1 MKTKTIR
8 NWSFY
13 LHRYLGLVVGIIAII
28 IGITGSILV
37 FYQEIDTFIL
47 TQRVG
52 QIEVTAN
59 RLPLDVILE
68 KVQNNYQDRKNLK
81 FDSISPL
88 EKPDLVQVSFT
99 DSKELSTEINVN
111 PYTGEILNTRVWNT
125 SFFGRVF
132 ELHYALL
139 AGNVGIVIAGI
150 AALLMFILSVTGL
163 ILWPGWRRLI
173 SGLTIKWNARLKR
186 LNFDLHKVV
195 GIISVVF
202 LAAIAFTGFCWNFYA
217 QTEPLIYAATF
228 SPKPVEP
235 VSQVISEA
243 TTPTAMSLAE
253 ILQRAETALPG
264 GKVTYIGLPTEP
276 EAVFHVY
283 KQLPGQKDKWSS
295 EVNLDRY
302 TGKVLKV
309 KDATKSLSLGDTVLN
324 AFTPIHYGTFGG
336 LPTRILYV
344 FVGLAPTIL
353 FITGLVMY
361 RLRRRPRPQTVMETS
376 RDLVQKS

>member
-1 MKTKTIR
+1 LIV
-8 NWSFY
+8 
-13 LHRYLGLVVGIIAII
+13 GLIAII

-37 FYQEIDTFIL
+37 FYQEIDTFML

-52 QIEVTAN
+52 QIEVTEN
-59 RLPLDVILE
+59 RLSLEVILE
-68 KVQNNYQDRKNLK
+68 KVQSNYQDRKDIK
-81 FDSISPL
+81 FDGISSL

-99 DSKELSTEINVN
+99 DSKELSTEVNVN
-111 PYTGEILNTRVWNT
+111 PYTGEILDTRVWNT

-150 AALLMFILSVTGL
+150 AALFLFILSVTGL
-163 ILWPGWRRLI
+163 VLWPGWRKLI
-173 SGLTIKWNARLKR
+173 SGFTIKWNARAKR
-186 LNFDLHKVV
+186 LNFDLHKVA

-202 LAAIAFTGFCWNFYA
+202 LAMIAFTGFCWNFYA

-228 SPKPVEP
+228 SSKPVEP
-235 VSQVISEA
+235 VSKVISGAA
-243 TTPTAMSLAE
+243 TMNLAE

-264 GKVTYIGLPTEP
+264 GKITYISLPTEP
-276 EAVFHVY
+276 EGVFHLH

-295 EVNLDRY
+295 EVSLDRY

-309 KDATKSLSLGDTVLN
+309 TDATKSLSLGDTVLN
-324 AFTPIHYGTFGG
+324 AFTPMHYGTFGG
-336 LPTRILYV
+336 IPTRILYV

-361 RLRRRPRPQTVMETS
+361 RLRRRRLPQAVMETS
-376 RDLVQKS
+376 RELVQK

>member
-1 MKTKTIR
+1 MNTKTIR
-8 NWSFY
+8 NWSFF
-13 LHRYLGLVVGIIAII
+13 LHRYLGLIVGIIAII

-37 FYQEIDTFIL
+37 FYQEIDTFML

-52 QIEVTAN
+52 QIEVTEN
-59 RLPLDVILE
+59 RLSLEVILE
-68 KVQNNYQDRKNLK
+68 KVQSNYQDRKDIK
-81 FDSISPL
+81 FDGISSL

-99 DSKELSTEINVN
+99 DSKELSTEVNVN
-111 PYTGEILNTRVWNT
+111 PYTGEILDTRVWNT

-150 AALLMFILSVTGL
+150 AALFLFILSVTGL
-163 ILWPGWRRLI
+163 VLWPGWRKLI
-173 SGLTIKWNARLKR
+173 SGFTIKWNARAKR
-186 LNFDLHKVV
+186 LNFDLHKVA

-202 LAAIAFTGFCWNFYA
+202 LAMIAFTGFCWNFYA

-228 SPKPVEP
+228 SSKPVEP
-235 VSQVISEA
+235 VSKVISGAA
-243 TTPTAMSLAE
+243 TMNLAE

-264 GKVTYIGLPTEP
+264 GKITYISLPTEP
-276 EAVFHVY
+276 EGVFHLH

-295 EVNLDRY
+295 EVSLDRY

-309 KDATKSLSLGDTVLN
+309 TDATKSLSLGDTVLN
-324 AFTPIHYGTFGG
+324 AFTPMHYGTFGG
-336 LPTRILYV
+336 IPTRILYV

-361 RLRRRPRPQTVMETS
+361 RLRRRRLPQAVMETS
-376 RDLVQKS
+376 RELVQK